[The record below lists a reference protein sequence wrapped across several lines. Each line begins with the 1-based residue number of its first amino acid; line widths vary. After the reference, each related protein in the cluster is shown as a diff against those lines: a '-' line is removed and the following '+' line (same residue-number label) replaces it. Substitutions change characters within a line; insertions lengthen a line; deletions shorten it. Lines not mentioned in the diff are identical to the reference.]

1 MAADTAH
8 WLELTEFARC
18 EPSALAFRALAALL
32 DTWPGD
38 DQAAAIAY
46 ADNLL
51 STWPDAVRLA
61 PWSWCKAAATGAVPP
76 TWPLVRALQLR
87 SSHLTKGT
95 VDLARVAHH
104 ASLEQI
110 TALQVPFYSTF
121 QELSF
126 LYHRPEAF
134 RALKTLH
141 AADKYDD
148 GEVRALAASPLWRTL
163 EAFEIGDLTDSLL
176 HNDASRIVPQLDRL
190 APVRHLM
197 LRSLD
202 LVAIWAVSGGLHSLG
217 RGSAGVGRSPRA
229 VPAELAVD
237 GVPLRLQ
244 RQRAV
249 RAVPRQR
256 HRSRR
261 RGCRRFLP
269 SCPTGPTG
277 DARAHRLPGGI
288 LGTRRPGAR
297 WTACP
302 DRLRPAAAPEAPAA
316 ATAPPRRRGCRFP
329 RPGTRKAAGNP
340 RAGRHLLQGRRRRRP
355 DRFALPVV
363 LAASGPVRQ
372 SDRRGAFCPDGECPD
387 AAPAMP
393 RPQRPARQCLLHER
407 RPATFAG

>member
-8 WLELTEFARC
+8 LLELTEFAHC

-110 TALQVPFYSTF
+110 TVLQVPFYSGF

-197 LRSLD
+197 LRSID
-202 LVAIWAVSGGLHSLG
+202 LVAIWAASDLPQLRSVAVFIRSVEEARALAARPELSRLSSLSMAFRCG
-217 RGSAGVGRSPRA
+217 FNGSAPFEPFLGNVIEADEEAADAFFRHA
-229 VPAELAVD
+229 
-237 GVPLRLQ
+237 RLD
-244 RQRAV
+244 R
-249 RAVPRQR
+249 
-256 HRSRR
+256 
-261 RGCRRFLP
+261 
-269 SCPTGPTG
+269 
-277 DARAHRLPGGI
+277 

-302 DRLRPAAAPEAPAA
+302 DRLWPAAAPEAPAA
-316 ATAPPRRRGCRFP
+316 ATAPPGRRGCRFP
-329 RPGTRKAAGNP
+329 RPGTREAAGNP
-340 RAGRHLLQGRRRRRP
+340 RAARHLLQGRRRCRP